1 MDSILPAL
9 FILILFVIIDAVFF
23 GFGAATQIVNVTELE
38 QKMEDG
44 DKKAGQI
51 LRIVNRPGGFVNS
64 IQILSL
70 LIGVITGSGIL
81 MLVRRTTG
89 DPASLASRLMDV
101 CGSRFLAILIT
112 TAILWFAAAIIII
125 SFGVSV
131 PKRLA
136 HRRPEKWAYAC
147 IGTVNLFMK
156 LLLPLRLPI
165 RWISHLALRLCG
177 IDPSKQEENVTEED
191 IMSMVNEGHEQ
202 GVVEADEAEM
212 ITNIFKLNDKH
223 AGDIMTHRRHVRGLD
238 AEMTLGEAV
247 DYLLEEGRNSRY
259 PVYNEDIDNIIGIL
273 NMKDA
278 MIADH
283 NGEKREL
290 SIKEIPGLLRK
301 AHFIPETRALD
312 TLFEEMQSGKIHMM
326 IVVDEYG
333 QTAGIVTMEDILE
346 EIVGNIVDEYDSE
359 EEMITPLPDGSWLM
373 RGMTPLED
381 ADEAAEIGFSDE
393 EKDEFDTLN
402 GFLIARLD
410 RIPSESEI
418 FTIKAHGF
426 EFRVLYVQNKMART
440 VKVVR
445 CPDPEPAAEDG
456 KAEDLHNTAK

>member
-1 MDSILPAL
+1 MDSFLPAIL
-9 FILILFVIIDAVFF
+9 FLILMVIIDAVFF
-23 GFGAATQIVNVTELE
+23 GFGAATQSVNVTELE
-38 QKMEDG
+38 QRMEDG
-44 DKKAGQI
+44 DRKAGRI

-81 MLVRRTTG
+81 MLVRKQADFADSRVHR
-89 DPASLASRLMDV
+89 LAEY
-101 CGSRFLAILIT
+101 CGSRPLAVFLMTVLFWIIT
-112 TAILWFAAAIIII
+112 AVIII
-125 SFGVSV
+125 SFGVAV

-136 HRRPEKWAYAC
+136 QRKPEKWAYAC
-147 IGTVNLFMK
+147 IGTVNLFMA
-156 LLLPLRLPI
+156 LLMPLRLPI
-165 RWISHLALRLCG
+165 RWISHIALRLCG
-177 IDPSKQEENVTEED
+177 IDPSKHEENVTEED

-223 AGDIMTHRRHVRGLD
+223 AGDIMTHRRHIRGLD
-238 AEMTLGEAV
+238 GEMTLGEAV

-259 PVYNEDIDNIIGIL
+259 PVYKEDIDNIIGIL

-278 MIADH
+278 MVAAH
-283 NGEKREL
+283 NGENQSRAI
-290 SIKEIPGLLRK
+290 SEIPGLLRK

-326 IVVDEYG
+326 VVVDEYG

-373 RGMTPLED
+373 RGMTPLEE
-381 ADEAAEIGFSDE
+381 ADEAAGIGFDEE

-402 GFLIARLD
+402 GFLIAQLD
-410 RIPSESEI
+410 RIPSESEV

-440 VKVVR
+440 VKVVK
-445 CPDPEPAAEDG
+445 CPEPETSEEEKKVDASVDG
-456 KAEDLHNTAK
+456 

>member
-1 MDSILPAL
+1 MPAIL
-9 FILILFVIIDAVFF
+9 ILILFVAIDAVFF
-23 GFGAATQIVNVTELE
+23 GFGAATQVVNVTELE

-44 DKKAGQI
+44 DRKAGRI

-81 MLVRRTTG
+81 MLVRRTAG
-89 DPASLASRLMDV
+89 DPASLTHRLLEA
-101 CGSRFLAILIT
+101 CGSRTLAILVMT
-112 TAILWFAAAIIII
+112 AFLWFLAAILLV
-125 SFGVSV
+125 SFGISV

-136 HRRPEKWAYAC
+136 HRKPEKWAYAC
-147 IGTVNLFMK
+147 IGTVDLFMA
-156 LLLPLRLPI
+156 LLLPIRLPI
-165 RWISHLALRLCG
+165 RFLSHLALRICG

-223 AGDIMTHRRHVRGLD
+223 AGDIMNHRRHVRGLD
-238 AEMTLGEAV
+238 SSMTLKEAV
-247 DYLLEEGRNSRY
+247 DFLLEEGRNSRY
-259 PVYNEDIDNIIGIL
+259 PVYKEDIDNIIGIL

-278 MIADH
+278 MVAAH
-283 NGEKREL
+283 NGENESRPI
-290 SIKEIPGLLRK
+290 SEIPGLLRK

-381 ADEAAEIGFSDE
+381 ADEAAGIGFDE
-393 EKDEFDTLN
+393 EEKAEFDTLN
-402 GFLIARLD
+402 GFLIAQLD
-410 RIPSESEI
+410 RIPSESET

-445 CPDPEPAAEDG
+445 CPEEKPADDAGEADRTDARG
-456 KAEDLHNTAK
+456 